1 MRLLY
6 DRNKAAI
13 IYKDREYSYKELL
26 TGIKYY
32 STLLNI
38 KKDSKVVVYV
48 ENRPEI
54 IQSFFS
60 IWEKQGIAIV
70 LDAGYTPE
78 QLLYVFNDA
87 EPEYIYVTNKNYKN
101 AVAAKEMYGKPL
113 EIINI
118 DNIVVP
124 KEFQPDNYEL
134 NVDNIEDTAVILYTS
149 GTTGNPKGVMLSYKN
164 LLSNVNAIKAINL
177 VDETDRV
184 LAILPYHHVFSLNIN
199 LLMTMYF
206 GTLVV
211 ILDELSSEALRHALR
226 EYKISVII
234 GVPRV
239 WEMLHKAIMNKINSS
254 WITKKIFKICQSI
267 NSKALSRFVFKK
279 VYNELGGSLRVMASG
294 GAKLDPEV
302 SRDYLTLGLPMIE
315 GYGLTETSPI
325 IAFNK
330 PTNVKAGTVG
340 EIIPDVEVKIA
351 EDGEILVKGANVM
364 KGYYNNPTATK
375 EVIDENGFF
384 HTGDLGKF
392 DGGHLVIVGRKKEM
406 IVLSNGKNINPADI
420 ENEIMKGTDLI
431 KEIAVMEYNNHLM
444 AVVYPDFDLI
454 KHRNIT
460 NIKESL
466 KWEIIDKYNVTAPKY
481 RKILE
486 VKIVKNEL
494 PKTKLGKV
502 RRFMLNDFLKGEV
515 VEEGAEGTVVNQ
527 QFKKEIE
534 VPEELKEIYTT
545 LKENIEKNYDA
556 QVTPDAHL
564 ELDLGLDSL
573 DIVEILSFVE
583 NSYGVK
589 IKEEEFI
596 NIKNVLTL
604 AEFIKNHGGTFSN
617 VEIDWKNILNERI
630 DIDLPKSAWVGKL
643 IRIITKPI
651 FSLYFSLKKESQ
663 DNISNKPAIYIGNHQ
678 SFLDALMFNQ
688 AIPMKMMN
696 DTYYI
701 ATVVHFDTPLRRYLA
716 DRGNVLIVD
725 INKNLKET
733 LQVSAEVL
741 REGKNLVIFP
751 EGARTRDGELQEF
764 KKTFAILSKELNVP
778 VVPFGIKGAYKAM
791 PYGSKFPSM
800 YPIKIKFF
808 DKIYPENLTIEEIVE
823 KSKEEI
829 ESWLTK

>member
-101 AVAAKEMYGKPL
+101 AVAAKEMYGKSL

-134 NVDNIEDTAVILYTS
+134 NVDNVEDTAVILYTS

-184 LAILPYHHVFSLNIN
+184 LAILPYHHVFPLNIN
-199 LLMTMYF
+199 LLMTIYF

-267 NSKALSRFVFKK
+267 NSKALSRLVFKK

-431 KEIAVMEYNNHLM
+431 KEIAVMEDNNHLM

-527 QFKKEIE
+527 QSKKEIE

-589 IKEEEFI
+589 IKEEEFT

-663 DNISNKPAIYIGNHQ
+663 DKISNKPAIYIGNHQ

-808 DKIYPENLTIEEIVE
+808 DKICPENLTIEEIVE